1 MSVNELLSNQ
11 SGSDLRGDDDSET
24 CFNEMKNQIRE
35 FLKKKWSFYADE
47 SSIQDSF
54 DEESYSSDSDEFDN
68 PYVVNPILKG
78 IRL

>member
-35 FLKKKWSFYADE
+35 FLKKK
-47 SSIQDSF
+47 
-54 DEESYSSDSDEFDN
+54 
-68 PYVVNPILKG
+68 
-78 IRL
+78 